1 MNKKAALVIAY
12 LITFAVYNIGGFES
26 SDILMGVVFAVI
38 YILLDI
44 GFLRGLDIKT
54 TVDDAEKEYPGIRKA
69 SGITAGI
76 WTLSHIIYMG
86 DEICRGLENPLF
98 SGVYMVL
105 TGVGLFLALYYA
117 LRLIYIC
124 LLKAAGR
131 HDSTTRAPAP
141 GRVMVIYAGIILLC
155 MLPFFILNF
164 PGTLT
169 VDSFDQLAQVRGLA
183 DYSDHHPWVHTM
195 LIKALYQAG
204 YKLTGDIYGGIA
216 VYTGVQ
222 MVLLTVSV
230 AYAIAVMSETG
241 CNRTCRILML
251 LGFVLYPYNEAYSI
265 TMWKD
270 VLFAAAV
277 LVLTVT
283 IYRISCM
290 DRGGRVPLRDIILFL
305 ISGTAMCTLRHNG
318 LYAYILT
325 MIIILV
331 YEVRIYKVN
340 RESNYHRCIPLFLMM
355 LVTVLAVGI
364 LKGPIQRANNVKEG
378 DFAHNLPIP
387 LQQVARV
394 VYDGCELTQS
404 ETISLERINTIE
416 FLREEYTPGGADP
429 VMQWVVFGDSGYLE
443 SHKSEYISLWIK
455 LGLRYPM
462 EYIRAYTDQT
472 KGYYTTMMPEQTEY
486 YGILPNDY
494 GLEPMPLAGASVR
507 IKLNE
512 ICSKIHNMFPVYGI
526 LYSMG
531 ACLLLLIFGAGII
544 ILQDK
549 KDGIKTGMKQ
559 GSRLLAYM
567 PAASITITLMIA
579 APLAADLRY
588 SYPLLLSM
596 PALICITLKGN
607 EAGNVKI
614 QKESI

>member
-26 SDILMGVVFAVI
+26 SDILMGVVFAVT
-38 YILLDI
+38 YILLDM

-76 WTLSHIIYMG
+76 WTLSYIIYMG

-117 LRLIYIC
+117 LRLIYLC
-124 LLKAAGR
+124 LLKAVGR
-131 HDSTTRAPAP
+131 HDSIARAPAP
-141 GRVMVIYAGIILLC
+141 GRIMVIYAGIILLC

-183 DYSDHHPWVHTM
+183 DYS
-195 LIKALYQAG
+195 
-204 YKLTGDIYGGIA
+204 
-216 VYTGVQ
+216 
-222 MVLLTVSV
+222 
-230 AYAIAVMSETG
+230 
-241 CNRTCRILML
+241 RILML

-443 SHKSEYISLWIK
+443 SHKSEYISLSIK